1 MRCAVVGHIE
11 WVEFARV
18 PAMPQPGDIVHA
30 TSTWSEPAGG
40 GAVIASQINRLAGG
54 CDFFTALGDDE
65 IGRECER
72 GLTELGLTLHVQYP
86 DGSDVPPRVDAR
98 QRAGRA
104 HDHLAHR
111 RSFFPGAPLPLGD
124 FDAVFFVSG
133 DVEALRSARRA
144 PFVAATTREQPTLL
158 EGGVPIDLLV
168 GSLNDAGE
176 RFEGGLDV
184 RTVVLTDGARGG
196 VANGEHYDAVEPPGP
211 IVDTY
216 GAGDSFSAALCF
228 GLARGDSLPDALH
241 LAASAGAAVIT
252 GRGPYTS
259 QLTLAG

>member
-86 DGSDVPPRVDAR
+86 AGSTSR
-98 QRAGRA
+98 RAWTHVNEQGERTIT
-104 HDHLAHR
+104 LLTEKLL
-111 RSFFPGAPLPLGD
+111 PWGPLPLGD

-158 EGGVPIDLLV
+158 QGGVPIDLLV

-196 VANGEHYDAVEPPGP
+196 VANGEHYDAVEPAGP